1 MIVELTGGKKTVNTA
16 KEARMAETA
25 KTYQKPSIR
34 TAGLKLVEK
43 FMFLV
48 AVVTSASCQ
57 NESLGENT

>member
-1 MIVELTGGKKTVNTA
+1 MIIKLTGGGGPVNTA

-25 KTYQKPSIR
+25 KTCQKPSIR